1 VPPPSSHLRP
11 SRQGGVRSGAVP
23 KVDRAFDRSL
33 LSTRELARLRPL
45 NTPAKIQ
52 DFITDR
58 LSCNHEVH
66 GDTVLSVRSV
76 LREKHAHCIEAA
88 FVAACCLW
96 LNGEPP
102 LLLDLHAEGHD
113 YDHVVAVFRRN
124 GCWGALSKSNHL
136 WYRWRDPV
144 YRSLRE
150 LAMSYFHEYVDTDG
164 TKTLRSVSVPLD
176 LSRVD
181 PALWITSPDH
191 CWEIVDRLGRLKHTR
206 LLPPGQRRWLRPR
219 DRLERSGNAI
229 VEYPE

>member
-1 VPPPSSHLRP
+1 VPPPSSQP
-11 SRQGGVRSGAVP
+11 RQPRQTRTRSSPAP
-23 KVDRAFDRSL
+23 KAGREFDRSL
-33 LSTRELARLRPL
+33 LSARELARLLPL
-45 NTPAKIQ
+45 TTPAKIQ

-58 LSCNHEVH
+58 LSCNHEVN

-150 LAMSYFHEYVDTDG
+150 LAMSYFHEYVNAEG